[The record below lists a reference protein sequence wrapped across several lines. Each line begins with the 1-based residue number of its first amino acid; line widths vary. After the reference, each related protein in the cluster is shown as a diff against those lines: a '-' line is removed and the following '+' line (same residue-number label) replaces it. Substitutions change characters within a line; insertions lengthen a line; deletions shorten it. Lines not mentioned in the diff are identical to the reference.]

1 MAIGV
6 WVSFLYVWILI
17 LVVWWAAVTIGVVG
31 AVDSVPILFGLF
43 VVVSRGSGGGS
54 SSAFLRHFAH

>member
-1 MAIGV
+1 MHQTITGV
-6 WVSFLYVWILI
+6 RVSFLYVWILI
-17 LVVWWAAVTIGVVG
+17 LGVWWAAVTIG

-43 VVVSRGSGGGS
+43 VVVSGGSGGGS